1 MARKVYWV
9 SPLLGGWDV
18 LSGDKVVSHH
28 ERKRDAVVAGARLAR
43 VDRPSVLKI
52 RKRDGSIGSR
62 RLYGN
67 DPLPRGDRGGGGLV
81 VEHGFD
87 SRGGV

>member
-9 SPLLGGWDV
+9 SPMLGSWDV
-18 LSGDKVVSHH
+18 LNGDLVVSHH
-28 ERKRDAVVAGARLAR
+28 ARKRDAVAAAARLAR

-52 RKRDGSIGSR
+52 RRRDGSIESR

-67 DPLPRGDRGGGGLV
+67 DPLPRPD
-81 VEHGFD
+81 
-87 SRGGV
+87 